1 MSTTKENNNLTDEGS
16 FIYLEANYSF
26 LQKVKQNKIAS
37 ANRPD
42 MSLSKGC
49 RTMTNLTGFSET
61 RNLLRAGKDMWGAKS
76 LAI

>member
-1 MSTTKENNNLTDEGS
+1 MKENNILTDEGS
-16 FIYLEANYSF
+16 SIYLEGKLLL
-26 LQKVKQNKIAS
+26 LQKVKQNKIAL

-61 RNLLRAGKDMWGAKS
+61 RNLLRAGRDMWGAKS

>member
-1 MSTTKENNNLTDEGS
+1 MKENNILTDEGS
-16 FIYLEANYSF
+16 FIYLEGKLF
-26 LQKVKQNKIAS
+26 LLQKVKQNKIAL

-61 RNLLRAGKDMWGAKS
+61 RNLLRVGRDMCGANS